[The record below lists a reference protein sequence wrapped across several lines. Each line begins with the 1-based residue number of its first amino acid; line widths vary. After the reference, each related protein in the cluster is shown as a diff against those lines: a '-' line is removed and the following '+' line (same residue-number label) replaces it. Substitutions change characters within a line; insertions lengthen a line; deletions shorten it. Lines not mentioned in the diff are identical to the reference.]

1 MSGRP
6 DQGGRASATLGRPS
20 LLVGSG
26 HLAALWALA
35 FAEPLFDLLG
45 RNADFFVA
53 RGNSAGDILAF
64 SFAFTFVP
72 PLVMLAVEAV
82 ADLLDRRL
90 RWGIHLLLVGLLVAA
105 IALQVFKKV
114 ADGPGGVLIALALLT
129 GILATWG
136 YARTRFLRGI
146 ADVLIPAPAVVLA
159 FFLLFSDASE
169 LVLPQNEAEATAI
182 EIRSRVPVVE
192 IIFDEFPVGTLMDRN
207 GGIDASRFPA
217 FAELAAHSTWYR
229 GATTVAG
236 FTPRAV
242 PAILTGRVPGD
253 NELPTSSDQPRSI
266 FTLLGGTYRMNVME
280 EATALCPK
288 SLCGDEGRPSSTSG
302 LGSLFSDLRIVSEH
316 LLLPNGIR
324 NHLPAVDETFGDFA
338 SETATQQP
346 ATQQPATQLPRRRFA
361 PGEADALARA
371 LRRRVTDDES
381 VRLAHFLS
389 GISAGG
395 PVLDLIHVLKP
406 HAPWTHFPDGRK
418 YTNLSAEFD
427 DVLAEDSTWLGPE
440 SLTDL
445 ALQRIILE
453 TGFTDHLLG
462 QLIARMKQTG
472 LWEQALLVVTA
483 DHGNA
488 VIPHVP
494 RRNPTRANFGQIA
507 PVPLFV
513 KASGQQHGRIVR
525 HHVCT
530 TDILPMTAR
539 MLGIAYPWPR
549 SPCPPRKVTVADS
562 SQGSTSLGF
571 ERVERLRDSYVA
583 RIDRLFGSGT
593 GWGPV
598 LRFRPHPEL
607 VSQAVR
613 TLAVTTEAGPTASID
628 DAARLRDADPQ
639 APVVLASLLRG
650 AIVGGEPGEALVAA
664 VNGRIAAVGTSFS
677 AAGSVRYSL
686 LIPPRYLRKGANRV
700 EVYRVLGNGN
710 SLRLQSLGP

>member
-6 DQGGRASATLGRPS
+6 DQGGPEAEAPGRPS

-45 RNADFFVA
+45 QNADFFVA

-82 ADLLDRRL
+82 ADLVDRRL

-129 GILATWG
+129 GVLATWG

-146 ADVLIPAPAVVLA
+146 ADVLIPAPAIVLA
-159 FFLLFSDASE
+159 VFLLFSDASE

-242 PAILTGRVPGD
+242 PAILTGRVPSGD
-253 NELPTSSDQPRSI
+253 ELPTSSDQPRSI

-302 LGSLFSDLRIVSEH
+302 LESLISDLRIVSEH

-338 SETATQQP
+338 RETATQQP
-346 ATQQPATQLPRRRFA
+346 AT
-361 PGEADALARA
+361 
-371 LRRRVTDDES
+371 
-381 VRLAHFLS
+381 
-389 GISAGG
+389 
-395 PVLDLIHVLKP
+395 
-406 HAPWTHFPDGRK
+406 
-418 YTNLSAEFD
+418 
-427 DVLAEDSTWLGPE
+427 
-440 SLTDL
+440 
-445 ALQRIILE
+445 
-453 TGFTDHLLG
+453 
-462 QLIARMKQTG
+462 
-472 LWEQALLVVTA
+472 
-483 DHGNA
+483 
-488 VIPHVP
+488 
-494 RRNPTRANFGQIA
+494 
-507 PVPLFV
+507 
-513 KASGQQHGRIVR
+513 
-525 HHVCT
+525 
-530 TDILPMTAR
+530 
-539 MLGIAYPWPR
+539 
-549 SPCPPRKVTVADS
+549 
-562 SQGSTSLGF
+562 
-571 ERVERLRDSYVA
+571 
-583 RIDRLFGSGT
+583 
-593 GWGPV
+593 
-598 LRFRPHPEL
+598 
-607 VSQAVR
+607 
-613 TLAVTTEAGPTASID
+613 
-628 DAARLRDADPQ
+628 
-639 APVVLASLLRG
+639 
-650 AIVGGEPGEALVAA
+650 
-664 VNGRIAAVGTSFS
+664 
-677 AAGSVRYSL
+677 
-686 LIPPRYLRKGANRV
+686 
-700 EVYRVLGNGN
+700 
-710 SLRLQSLGP
+710 